1 MTTLATSERSATTR
15 TGISIRHLDKSYGP
29 LDVLEDL
36 ALDLAPDRVYGLLGP
51 NGAGKTTLMSVI
63 CNHTFRSGGTIL
75 IDGEDPAENAP
86 VLARM
91 CFIHED
97 QPYNDAFSVASILAT
112 MPAFYPGW
120 DEALCQRLVGRF
132 RLPVQRPSRKLS
144 RGQKSALAIV
154 ISLASR
160 APYTFLDE
168 PYLGLDPTAR
178 EIFYEELLTDIG
190 DHPRTVIM
198 STHLIDEAADLMEEV
213 IVLHQGKVVLQADVD
228 EARSSAFVAR
238 GLTEDVREFAAGR
251 ETIAEH
257 ALGRILSA
265 TIGGRV
271 GAADEQRATERRIAL
286 EPASLQDL
294 IAALGIQDLTT
305 ALTQENR

>member
-1 MTTLATSERSATTR
+1 MTSVVTSERATATR

-29 LDVLEDL
+29 LDVLENLD
-36 ALDLAPDRVYGLLGP
+36 LDLAPDRVYGLLGP

-75 IDGEDPAENAP
+75 IDGANPAENAP
-86 VLARM
+86 VLART
-91 CFIHED
+91 CFIRED
-97 QPYNDAFSVASILAT
+97 QLYNDAFSVASILAT

-120 DEALCQRLVGRF
+120 DEALCQRLVARF
-132 RLPVQRPSRKLS
+132 RLPIERSSRKLS

-190 DHPRTVIM
+190 EHPRTVIM

-238 GLTEDVREFAAGR
+238 GLTENVREFALGR

-265 TIGGRV
+265 TIRGRV
-271 GAADEQRATERRIAL
+271 GAAVEQRAAELRIAL

-294 IAALGIQDLTT
+294 IAALGIHDLTT

>member
-1 MTTLATSERSATTR
+1 MTTLATPDLATVTS
-15 TGISIRHLDKSYGP
+15 GISIRHLDKSYGNLLV
-29 LDVLEDL
+29 LDNLN
-36 ALDLAPDRVYGLLGP
+36 LDLAPDRVYGLLGP

-63 CNHTFRSGGTIL
+63 CNHTFRSAGTVL
-75 IDGEDPAENAP
+75 LDGDDPAENAP
-86 VLARM
+86 VLART
-91 CFIHED
+91 CFIRED
-97 QPYNDAFSVASILAT
+97 QAYNDVFSVGAILGI
-112 MPAFYPGW
+112 MPGFYPSW
-120 DEALCQRLVGRF
+120 DEDLCRRLVGRF
-132 RLPVQRPSRKLS
+132 RLPLRRSARKLS

-178 EIFYEELLTDIG
+178 EIFYEELMADIAE
-190 DHPRTVIM
+190 HPRTIVM

-213 IVLHQGKVVLQADVD
+213 VVLHQGTVVLHADVD

-238 GLTEDVREFAAGR
+238 GRVDDVRAFAAGR
-251 ETIAEH
+251 EIVAEH
-257 ALGRILSA
+257 ALGQILSV
-265 TIGGRV
+265 TIRGSV
-271 GAADEQRATERRIAL
+271 GPEEEDLAASRHVSL

-294 IAALGIQDLTT
+294 IAALGIHDLTT

>member
-1 MTTLATSERSATTR
+1 VSASTTR
-15 TGISIRHLDKSYGP
+15 TGISIRHLDKSYGR
-29 LDVLEDL
+29 LAVLENLD
-36 ALDLAPDRVYGLLGP
+36 LDLAPDRVYGLLGP

-63 CNHTFRSGGTIL
+63 CNHTFRTGGTVL
-75 IDGEDPAENAP
+75 LDGQDRRRTPP
-86 VLARM
+86 VLART
-91 CFIHED
+91 CFIRED

-112 MPAFYPGW
+112 MPAFYPAW
-120 DEALCQRLVGRF
+120 DEDLCRRLVSRF
-132 RLPVQRPSRKLS
+132 RLPVERPSRKLS

-190 DHPRTVIM
+190 NHPRTVVM

-213 IVLHQGKVVLQADVD
+213 IVLHPREGRPQADVD
-228 EARSSAFVAR
+228 DARSSAFVAR
-238 GLTEDVREFAAGR
+238 GLAEDVREFAAGR
-251 ETIAEH
+251 EVIAEH

-265 TIGGRV
+265 TIRGKV
-271 GAADEQRATERRIAL
+271 TPADEQVAAGKRIAL

-294 IAALGIQDLTT
+294 IAALGIHDLTT
-305 ALTQENR
+305 ALTQEIR